1 MKKTVSDLIEL
12 YRAQMDMPAPDY
24 ARQAVEMVDY
34 LKERASEYAFRLTQG
49 MAKHRAIDL
58 MSDESLLQRAREEF
72 DDRASEGYVCPIE
85 PDAVPIAL

>member
-1 MKKTVSDLIEL
+1 VSWQTPTAQIEAVCWPAGVPGHSWQIVACGKSGLAHKGML
-12 YRAQMDMPAPDY
+12 YA
-24 ARQAVEMVDY
+24 
-34 LKERASEYAFRLTQG
+34 
-49 MAKHRAIDL
+49 AKALAGAAIDL